1 MNRATEYSRQKV
13 VYHINSGEVTLLK
26 NALGNIQNHIRAV
39 GKENIEI
46 RVVMHGDGIDL
57 LKIANQDNSVQA
69 RINDLKSQKVG
80 FGVCN
85 NTLVARGID
94 YQSELFDVAESD
106 IVPSGVA
113 ELAKLQQEGYAYI
126 KP

>member
-1 MNRATEYSRQKV
+1 M

-26 NALGNIQNHIRAV
+26 NALGNIQNHIKAV
-39 GKENIEI
+39 GIEKIEI

-57 LKIANQDNSVQA
+57 LKIARQDNSVQA
-69 RINDLKSQKVG
+69 RISDLKSQKVE